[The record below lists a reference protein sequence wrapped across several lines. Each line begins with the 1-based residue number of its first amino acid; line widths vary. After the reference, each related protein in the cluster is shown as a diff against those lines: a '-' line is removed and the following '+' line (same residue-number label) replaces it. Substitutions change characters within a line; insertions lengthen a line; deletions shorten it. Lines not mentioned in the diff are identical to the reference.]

1 MYHYRYTKS
10 ILDTDKNVDVLI
22 ISFPLSTNLHVD
34 IYYMIFSPFENFLTR
49 FLENRYNH
57 LPVKANWLVLNG
69 MNYIIYVK
77 YILHFI
83 ILRLAHRT
91 SLLTSSKIMIK
102 VFVNVSWHYIKH
114 LYFMWLNFLHL
125 DVRFKLKDILYLIFE
140 PHIYL
145 FVVIKSNPI
154 FSCSMRI
161 FNDLQWSL
169 KLFSTTLRW

>member
-1 MYHYRYTKS
+1 
-10 ILDTDKNVDVLI
+10 
-22 ISFPLSTNLHVD
+22 
-34 IYYMIFSPFENFLTR
+34 
-49 FLENRYNH
+49 
-57 LPVKANWLVLNG
+57 

-77 YILHFI
+77 YILHFN

-161 FNDLQWSL
+161 FDDLQWSL
-169 KLFSTTLRW
+169 KLFSTTLRWWRFLIITLIIITNCCVKYPKHNETYSLIRNHLSSSRI